1 MAQIISSFRNTIDC
15 FCIIVFRETSPI
27 DITSNS
33 KQFNTTVLQIIGT
46 ISDYIH
52 NLSLFY
58 FLLCKIFLILT
69 TYILILS
76 IVAYGRLITTVVLGI
91 VRIVLKPKIIMK
103 SISNIYRIKTSYD
116 FINRIYNNN
125 ILFQNSL
132 CTELPTSRVCTN
144 YRHTTLYD

>member
-1 MAQIISSFRNTIDC
+1 MDC

-46 ISDYIH
+46 ISDYIQ

-58 FLLCKIFLILT
+58 FLSCKIFLIIT

-76 IVAYGRLITTVVLGI
+76 IVACGRFIITVVLCI

-103 SISNIYRIKTSYD
+103 SISNVYRIKTSYD

-125 ILFQNSL
+125 ILFQNSV
-132 CTELPTSRVCTN
+132 CTELPILRVCTIFSHH
-144 YRHTTLYD
+144 RHTTLYD

>member
-1 MAQIISSFRNTIDC
+1 MAQIISSFTNKIDC

-33 KQFNTTVLQIIGT
+33 KHFNTTVLQIIGT
-46 ISDYIH
+46 IADYIQ

-103 SISNIYRIKTSYD
+103 SISNVYRIKTSYD

-132 CTELPTSRVCTN
+132 CTELPIWRVCTIFKPS
-144 YRHTTLYD
+144 

>member
-46 ISDYIH
+46 ISDYIQ

-58 FLLCKIFLILT
+58 FLLCKIFLIFT

-125 ILFQNSL
+125 ILFKNSL
-132 CTELPTSRVCTN
+132 CTELPTSRVCTI
-144 YRHTTLYD
+144 LS

>member
-27 DITSNS
+27 DITSNW

-46 ISDYIH
+46 ISDYIQ

-58 FLLCKIFLILT
+58 FWLCKTFVILT

-125 ILFQNSL
+125 VLFQTVYVQN
-132 CTELPTSRVCTN
+132 CR
-144 YRHTTLYD
+144 Y

>member
-1 MAQIISSFRNTIDC
+1 MSQIISSFRNTIDC
-15 FCIIVFRETSPI
+15 FCIIVVRETSPI
-27 DITSNS
+27 DITSNW
-33 KQFNTTVLQIIGT
+33 KQFNTTVVQIIGT
-46 ISDYIH
+46 ISDCIQ

-58 FLLCKIFLILT
+58 FLSCKIFLMLT

-125 ILFQNSL
+125 VLFQTVYVQN
-132 CTELPTSRVCTN
+132 CR
-144 YRHTTLYD
+144 Y

>member
-15 FCIIVFRETSPI
+15 FWIIVFRETSPI
-27 DITSNS
+27 DITLNS

-46 ISDYIH
+46 ISDYIQ

-58 FLLCKIFLILT
+58 FLLCKTFVILT

-116 FINRIYNNN
+116 LINRIYNNN

-132 CTELPTSRVCTN
+132 CTELPTSRVCTIF
-144 YRHTTLYD
+144 

>member
-1 MAQIISSFRNTIDC
+1 MAQIISSFINTIDC

-46 ISDYIH
+46 ISDYIQ

-58 FLLCKIFLILT
+58 FLLCKNFLILT

-76 IVAYGRLITTVVLGI
+76 IVACVRLIPTVVLGI

-103 SISNIYRIKTSYD
+103 SISNVYRIKTSYD

-125 ILFQNSL
+125 ILFQNSV
-132 CTELPTSRVCTN
+132 CTELPILRVCTIFKPS
-144 YRHTTLYD
+144 

>member
-46 ISDYIH
+46 ISDYIQ

-58 FLLCKIFLILT
+58 FLLCKNFLILT
-69 TYILILS
+69 TYILILL
-76 IVAYGRLITTVVLGI
+76 IVACGRFIITVVLCI

-132 CTELPTSRVCTN
+132 CTELPILRVCTIL
-144 YRHTTLYD
+144 TSI

>member
-46 ISDYIH
+46 ISDYIQ

-58 FLLCKIFLILT
+58 FLLCKIFLIFT

-76 IVAYGRLITTVVLGI
+76 IVAHGRLITTVVLGI

-103 SISNIYRIKTSYD
+103 SISNVYRIKTSYD

-132 CTELPTSRVCTN
+132 CTELPTSRVCTIFKPS
-144 YRHTTLYD
+144 

>member
-46 ISDYIH
+46 ISDYIQ

-132 CTELPTSRVCTN
+132 CTELPTSRVCTI
-144 YRHTTLYD
+144 LS